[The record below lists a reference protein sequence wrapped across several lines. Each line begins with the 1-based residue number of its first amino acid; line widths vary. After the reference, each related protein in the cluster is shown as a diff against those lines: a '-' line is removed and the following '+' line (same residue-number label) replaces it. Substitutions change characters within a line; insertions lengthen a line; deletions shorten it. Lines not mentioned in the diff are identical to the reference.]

1 MSDII
6 VLFAEIVNSTEKTTL
21 RQLTVI
27 VQAMLAMSGRVTM
40 LGISRWA
47 GKGGSYRTIQRFFN
61 TEIDWQTFFYR
72 FFIKHLFRSDA
83 TYILAGDESVI
94 TKAGTKTHGLD
105 RFYAGLFNKP
115 VPGIAIF
122 ALSLINV
129 STRQS
134 HPIQVKQVVRT
145 EAEKEAAKEKA
156 KKQASKKTKKGHP
169 KPGRPKGSKNK
180 IKTDV
185 TLTPELKRIQ
195 EMLKKQLS
203 LLANTLSVTYVALD
217 GHFGNNNALQM
228 LRQCKLHL
236 ISKLRYDSVLYL
248 PYTGES
254 NRKKYGEQLNYRDLP
269 ARFLKAE
276 HLDGNIH
283 TRIYHLTALH
293 RRFAQSLNV
302 VIITKVNIKTNAF
315 AHVILFSSDLDLA
328 YDKLVDYYRLR
339 FQIEFNFRDAKQY
352 WGLED
357 FMNINE
363 QPLTNALNL
372 SLFMV
377 NVSQVLLREYRQ
389 SIPNAGVLDLKS
401 YYRANRYFAEMI
413 KMLPQK
419 PEPNLLSLIFSAVV
433 SIGRIHPVK
442 IPLSSP

>member
-6 VLFAEIVNSTEKTTL
+6 ILLAEIVNSTEKTTL
-21 RQLTVI
+21 RQMAII

-47 GKGGSYRTIQRFFN
+47 GRGGSYRTVQRFFN
-61 TEIDWQTFFYR
+61 TDIDWQMLFYR
-72 FFIKHLFRSDA
+72 FFQKHHYRADA

-94 TKAGTKTHGLD
+94 TKAGTETHGLD
-105 RFYAGLFNKP
+105 RFYAGLFKKP
-115 VPGIAIF
+115 VSGIAIF

-134 HPIQVKQVVRT
+134 HPIQVEQVVRT
-145 EAEKEAAKEKA
+145 AAEKEAAKAKA
-156 KKQASKKTKKGHP
+156 KKQPSENKKGHA

-185 TLTPELKRIQ
+185 TLTCELQRIQ
-195 EMLKKQLS
+195 KMLKKQLS
-203 LLANTLSVTYVALD
+203 LFKNTLSVTYVALD
-217 GHFGNNNALQM
+217 GHFGNNNALQSV
-228 LRQCKLHL
+228 RQCGLHL

-248 PYTGES
+248 PYTGE
-254 NRKKYGEQLNYRDLP
+254 RQGKKYGERLNYRDLP
-269 ARFLKAE
+269 DHFLKE
-276 HLDGNIH
+276 ETIEDNIR
-283 TRIYHLTALH
+283 TRIYRMTALH

-302 VIITKVNIKTNAF
+302 VIITKVNIDTGAF
-315 AHVILFSSDLDLA
+315 ANVILFSSDLTLA
-328 YDKLVDYYRLR
+328 YEKLIDYYRLR

-357 FMNINE
+357 FMNVE
-363 QPLTNALNL
+363 KRPLTNALNL

-377 NVSQVLLREYRQ
+377 NVSQVLLAEYRQ
-389 SIPNAGVLDLKS
+389 SIPQAGVLDLKS

-419 PEPNLLSLIFSAVV
+419 PKPNLLSLIFSSLI

-442 IPLSSP
+442 TPLISP

>member
-1 MSDII
+1 MINII
-6 VLFAEIVNSTEKTTL
+6 VLLTEIVNPPEKIML
-21 RQLTVI
+21 RQMAVI
-27 VQAMLAMSGRVTM
+27 IQAMLAMSGRVTM

-61 TEIDWQTFFYR
+61 TSIDWQALFYR
-72 FFIKHLFRSDA
+72 FFVKYHYRSEA

-94 TKAGTKTHGLD
+94 TKAGKKTHGLD

-134 HPIQVKQVVRT
+134 HPVRVKQVVRT
-145 EAEKEAAKEKA
+145 QAEKEAAKKRA
-156 KKQASKKTKKGHP
+156 TKKKRKGAA
-169 KPGRPKGSKNK
+169 KRGRPKGSKNK
-180 IKTDV
+180 DKTNI
-185 TLTPELKRIQ
+185 TLTFELKRIQ
-195 EMLKKQLS
+195 KMLKKQLK
-203 LLANTLSVTYVALD
+203 LFKNTLSVSYVALD
-217 GHFGNNNALQM
+217 GHFGNNNAFQM
-228 LRQCKLHL
+228 VRQCGLHL
-236 ISKLRYDSVLYL
+236 ISKLRYDSVLYQ
-248 PYTGES
+248 PYIGERK
-254 NRKKYGEQLNYRDLP
+254 RKKYGERLDCRKLP
-269 ARFLKAE
+269 DTFLKE
-276 HLDGNIH
+276 ETIEDNIR
-283 TRIYHLTALH
+283 TRVYQITALH

-302 VIITKVNIKTNAF
+302 VVITKVNIKTGAF
-315 AHVILFSSDLDLA
+315 ANVILFSNDLNLA
-328 YDKLVDYYRLR
+328 YGKLIDYYRLR

-357 FMNINE
+357 FMNVKKR
-363 QPLTNALNL
+363 PLTNALNL

-377 NVSQVLLREYRQ
+377 SVSQVLLDEYRQ

-401 YYRANRYFAEMI
+401 YYRADKYFTETI

-419 PEPNLLSLIFSAVV
+419 PKPNLLSLIFSSLI

-442 IPLSSP
+442 TPLASP

>member
-6 VLFAEIVNSTEKTTL
+6 VLLTEIVNSTEKTML

-61 TEIDWQTFFYR
+61 TEIDWQTLFYR
-72 FFIKHLFRSDA
+72 FFLKYHSRSDA

-134 HPIQVKQVVRT
+134 HPIQIEQVVRT
-145 EAEKEAAKEKA
+145 EAEKEVAKAKA
-156 KKQASKKTKKGHP
+156 KKQASKKTKKGHA

-203 LLANTLSVTYVALD
+203 LLENTLPVTYVALD

-228 LRQCKLHL
+228 VRQCNLHL
-236 ISKLRYDSVLYL
+236 ISKLRYDSELYL
-248 PYTGES
+248 PYIGKN
-254 NRKKYGEQLNYRDLP
+254 NRKKYSERLNYRDLP

-276 HLDGNIH
+276 RIEGDRH
-283 TRIYHLTALH
+283 TRIYQLTALH
-293 RRFAQSLNV
+293 RRFAETLNI
-302 VIITKVNIKTNAF
+302 VIITKINTKTDAF
-315 AHVILFSSDLDLA
+315 ANVILFSSDLDLA

-357 FMNINE
+357 FMNIE
-363 QPLTNALNL
+363 ERPLTNALNL

-377 NVSQVLLREYRQ
+377 SVSQVLLTEYRQ

-401 YYRANRYFAEMI
+401 YYRANKYFAEMI
-413 KMLPQK
+413 KMLPKK

-442 IPLSSP
+442 TPLLSP